1 MDWNIKHILLR
12 ETKNKKQNTG
22 CIFSNQTRKLKSWI
36 WGTKKKDKNS
46 RRVYLRTGARR
57 GRTTSKKRRPQR
69 RTGGFLSR
77 YDFAYAGRYTVN
89 QVGKITPAIIKQA
102 TGQIDKNAQDR
113 INQVIRSGGAEVERL
128 LPKIICRAIAD
139 VYKTPFRL
147 LGNLGKQQFQKIK
160 KNIKKY

>member
-1 MDWNIKHILLR
+1 MDWNIKHILLW
-12 ETKNKKQNTG
+12 ETENQKQNTTW
-22 CIFSNQTRKLKSWI
+22 IFCNRTRKLKSWI
-36 WGTKKKDKNS
+36 WGKNS

-57 GRTTSKKRRPQR
+57 GRATSKKRRQQR

-89 QVGKITPAIIKQA
+89 QVGKIAPAIIKQA

-128 LPKIICRAIAD
+128 LPKIICRAIED
-139 VYKTPFRL
+139 VYKTLFRL